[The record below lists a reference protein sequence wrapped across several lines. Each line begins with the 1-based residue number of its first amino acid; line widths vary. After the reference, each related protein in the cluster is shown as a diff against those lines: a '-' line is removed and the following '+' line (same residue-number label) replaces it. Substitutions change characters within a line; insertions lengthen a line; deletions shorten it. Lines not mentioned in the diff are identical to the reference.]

1 MTMLRHDTEYI
12 NIYHPLK
19 LDRWSMMIQY
29 MMYIIILY
37 TIIGIWITN
46 VCGCTLQHHRLTD
59 LRKNQQSISL
69 DPAYLRWWQQMAF
82 LPGSRWTAQ
91 PHLWRQTKAI
101 FSLWTLTSLWV
112 QEIKKLNKYFKNP
125 SPSPLALTSRCPKYI
140 STFLSFLCITITT
153 CSSAPLLPIT
163 VGCYVCAPQ
172 SLNLICSLHKLI

>member
-1 MTMLRHDTEYI
+1 MHFFYCQHQQYLVYFWNLWSVIRLEDRKVNRHS
-12 NIYHPLK
+12 NRSPVVVFHVVF
-19 LDRWSMMIQY
+19 
-29 MMYIIILY
+29 LY
-37 TIIGIWITN
+37 PSIFF
-46 VCGCTLQHHRLTD
+46 TD

-69 DPAYLRWWQQMAF
+69 DPPYLRWWQQMAF